1 MMAANLTTEIKSWY
15 AIHTN
20 PREEDRAE
28 SNLTAW
34 GVETCCPK
42 LKDVRADNFTGRTF
56 PVINHMFPR
65 YIFAHFNAAAM
76 LHKVR
81 FTRGVRNV
89 VTVGDVPARVED
101 EIIELLRERMSPD
114 GLIMQQDEFDD
125 GDEVYLKA
133 GPFKGFTGV
142 FNSRLTGTDRVLVLL
157 DTVKFQGRLIIDKDL
172 IEKRPSAVQ
181 AGVKIQPKKTRIAA
195 ASKA

>member
-1 MMAANLTTEIKSWY
+1 MMSANVTTEIKSWY

-20 PREEDRAE
+20 PREEDRAQ

-56 PVINHMFPR
+56 HVVNHMFPR
-65 YIFAHFNAAAM
+65 YIFARFNAEGM

-101 EIIELLRERMSPD
+101 EIINLLRSRMAPD
-114 GLIMQQDEFDD
+114 GLIMQQDEFDE

-142 FNSRLTGTDRVLVLL
+142 FDSRLTGTDRVLVLL
-157 DTVKFQGRLIIDKDL
+157 DTVKFQGRLIIEKDL
-172 IEKRPSAVQ
+172 IEKRPPTVQ
-181 AGVKIQPKKTRIAA
+181 PGVKIQPKRERMA
-195 ASKA
+195 ASPKA